1 MKNSPSHFKN
11 EKEIQDE
18 IKSRKRDF
26 ETRSLTAKEEQQFLR
41 EIDILEKAIPDIK
54 KIQVLDP

>member
-1 MKNSPSHFKN
+1 MKNIPSHFKN

-41 EIDILEKAIPDIK
+41 EIDIHEKAIPDIK

>member
-1 MKNSPSHFKN
+1 MKNIPSHFKN

>member
-1 MKNSPSHFKN
+1 MKNIPSHFKN

-18 IKSRKRDF
+18 IKSRKREF

>member
-1 MKNSPSHFKN
+1 MKNIPSHFKN

-54 KIQVLDP
+54 KIQILDP